1 MLSNASNARLPLSG
15 YRTESSNSVGFLRLL
30 GHHTGHSSALLLVLI
45 QGHVGY
51 CLQLAL
57 RYSRVNYVWE
67 TSHYTTAA
75 STTGRLVFV
84 KKTGH
89 INLAL
94 RTALSWTTEWSPPRP
109 FLGPRRPTARDS
121 PPPTGFRTKARPPDA
136 LFLFRPPCLCSFCI
150 LTWKETF
157 PKCVFLLCTTQ
168 T

>member
-1 MLSNASNARLPLSG
+1 MHFSLYLLCCYFLFYFSEYKNIPEGFTVHSWSIRGHASYCSQ
-15 YRTESSNSVGFLRLL
+15 
-30 GHHTGHSSALLLVLI
+30 LV
-45 QGHVGY
+45 V
-51 CLQLAL
+51 

-67 TSHYTTAA
+67 TSRYTTAA
-75 STTGRLVFV
+75 STSGRLVFV

-89 INLAL
+89 INLAR
-94 RTALSWTTEWSPPRP
+94 RTALSWTTERSPPRP
-109 FLGPRRPTARDS
+109 FLGPHRPTARDS

-157 PKCVFLLCTTQ
+157 PKCFFLLCTTQ